1 MDKKLY
7 TLKENRLVA
16 AGTYRLV
23 LSGPGPVEE
32 NCTGFVTSAKVHGT
46 GVLKPMT
53 ETESGAL
60 MSFVDGGGNHER
72 WNSVQWESW

>member
-23 LSGPGPVEE
+23 LSGPGPVEGE
-32 NCTGFVTSAKVHGT
+32 FVHLDIPGYYRRKASPSFTKPWEKEPVPSA
-46 GVLKPMT
+46 P
-53 ETESGAL
+53 
-60 MSFVDGGGNHER
+60 FPWER
-72 WNSVQWESW
+72 P